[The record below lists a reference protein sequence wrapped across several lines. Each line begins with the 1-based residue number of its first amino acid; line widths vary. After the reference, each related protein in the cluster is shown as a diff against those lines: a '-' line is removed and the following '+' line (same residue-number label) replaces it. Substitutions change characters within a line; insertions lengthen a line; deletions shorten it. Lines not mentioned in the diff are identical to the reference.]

1 MEKLKNRLDA
11 FSDGIMAVIITIMVL
26 DISPILHDSWPNYL
40 SMGKHIGIYLI
51 TFVFV
56 FNMWYQHS
64 TAFAE
69 IDTMTY
75 RILIWEVAFLAVLS
89 LMPVFTSMMAENTTR
104 ITVILYGIMQAIINL
119 VFRELAKSIIHLQYT
134 TKADM
139 QQVYRK
145 IYGNANHWLDGLSI
159 VAIVTGYFFPHA
171 TLVFYLAYPILS
183 FLINADARQ
192 QMYDATALPAD
203 EQEDLAKLPASDY
216 VDWRKTARRIWHEQS
231 TSNESADR
239 GQTPTSAAPSP
250 ESKTPDATSPLPPW
264 AAWLDQIP
272 EGQRKRRLHDRLDD
286 ASPEQKAQMA
296 AWFDQHRQVLQ
307 RRKQQGPNEHR

>member
-1 MEKLKNRLDA
+1 MEKLKSRLDA

-26 DISPILHDSWPNYL
+26 DITPILHDSWPSYL

-75 RILIWEVAFLAVLS
+75 RILIWDVVFLAVLS
-89 LMPVFTSMMAENTTR
+89 LMPVFTAMMAENTTR
-104 ITVILYGIMQAIINL
+104 ITVILYGVMQAAINL

-145 IYGNANHWLDGLSI
+145 IYGNANHWLDGLSLA
-159 VAIVTGYFFPHA
+159 AIISGYFFPHI

-192 QMYDATALPAD
+192 QMYDAAALPAD

-216 VDWRKTARRIWHEQS
+216 VDWRKTARRIWHEPAEAPQS
-231 TSNESADR
+231 NANQAATSPA
-239 GQTPTSAAPSP
+239 
-250 ESKTPDATSPLPPW
+250 SKTSGDGSPLPPW
-264 AAWLDQIP
+264 AAWLDQSP
-272 EGQRKRRLHDRLDD
+272 DPRRKQRLHERFEN
-286 ASPEQKAQMA
+286 ATPEQQAQMA
-296 AWFDQHRQVLQ
+296 AWFAQRRQVLHG
-307 RRKQQGPNEHR
+307 RNKQQAPKKHR